1 MDGNDMDLMEQ
12 FIRIQW
18 LLHRYNQQNFMNHGP
33 IGNPRRGQGRV
44 LAILKMKPEITQKDL
59 SYLLDMRPQSL
70 GELLSKLE
78 KKGYITRTP
87 SEKDRRVINIKLTEE
102 GKQATVEELDFRN
115 LFQCL
120 NEEEQ
125 NNLNVYLQR
134 IIKSLEEELGDID
147 EHDVHMHGH
156 RGNPFHNHFGRPGR
170 GGNPLGGLGHGGNP
184 FGGHEN
190 KENTFHNYF
199 AGHEHGGNPFE
210 GHGENPSNKHSAGN
224 GDDNHDETMKQEQ
237 KNGKKFPFAGGFFG
251 NQGDQK
257 KDYDHRA
264 FDSDPQNEISFHEED
279 KINEEH
285 TKLQDSQKDK
295 KED

>member
-1 MDGNDMDLMEQ
+1 MDENHMDLMEQ
-12 FIRIQW
+12 FTRIQW

-33 IGNPRRGQGRV
+33 VGNPRRGQGRV

-87 SEKDRRVINIKLTEE
+87 SEKDRRIINIKLTEE

-125 NNLNVYLQR
+125 NNLSIYLQR
-134 IIKSLEEELGDID
+134 IIKSLGEELGDID
-147 EHDVHMHGH
+147 EHGVHMHGH

-170 GGNPLGGLGHGGNP
+170 CGNP
-184 FGGHEN
+184 FGGHGH
-190 KENTFHNYF
+190 KENPFHNYF

-210 GHGENPSNKHSAGN
+210 GHGENPFHNHFPDRVDEEESIDENTNK
-224 GDDNHDETMKQEQ
+224 
-237 KNGKKFPFAGGFFG
+237 KKKYPFCGGFFSG
-251 NQGDQK
+251 KNSEK
-257 KDYDHRA
+257 KHD
-264 FDSDPQNEISFHEED
+264 DPMDFHSEPQEEMYFHEDDE
-279 KINEEH
+279 INEEH
-285 TKLQDSQKDK
+285 TKSQESKKDK
-295 KED
+295 KEE